1 MSTPAE
7 RYAAARQRQADAGGG
22 LRDFAEGLPYTLDD
36 FQVRACRALL
46 RDAGVLVAAPT
57 GSGKTVVGEF
67 AAYLALRRGGRAF
80 YTTPIKALSNQKF
93 REFQAAFGAHS
104 VGLLTGDTSVNPDA
118 PVVVMTTEVL
128 RNMVYADP
136 AGLAALH
143 VVVMDEVHYLADRA
157 RGSVWEEVIIH
168 LPAPVK
174 VVALS
179 ATVSNAEEF
188 GRWLG
193 QTRGDVEVVVEEHRP
208 VPLDQHVFI
217 DGRVHPLFSTG
228 TAINS
233 ELAATARRLNRP
245 ASPRQRP
252 HRPSRIEVVE
262 ELEGL
267 RMLPAVYF
275 IFSRAG
281 CDAAL
286 EQCRAAGVR
295 LTTHEERL
303 IIRGIVDDMCASLPD
318 SDLGVL
324 GWHDWRESLQ
334 SGVAAHHAGLV
345 PLFKEVVERLFQEGL
360 IKVVFATETLAL
372 GINMPARSVVVERL
386 TKWNGSAHVALS
398 AGEYTQLTG
407 RAGRRGLDDHGNAVV
422 VWEPSLDLG
431 HLGGLASTRTYP
443 LASSFRPTYNMAVNL
458 LLRHGPD
465 LAVELL
471 ERSFAQFQV
480 DARLAGLN
488 EQSRRLAEA
497 AAEHTEAVACHLGD
511 FSEYFDLRAQ
521 LRAAERAAS
530 GRRSE
535 AARAE
540 VDEGLRRLHRGD
552 VIMVSRGRRSGF
564 AVVVQTDAGRVDDA
578 ARPLVLGVD
587 RVLRRVSW
595 IDVDAPVEVLTRVR
609 IPGAFSVR
617 SATARKHLA
626 ALLRE
631 ATAQVEARA
640 PARPVPTDSESEIS
654 DLRTRL
660 RAHPCHGCHDRE
672 VHARAAELR
681 SRALRESAQMRTRVD
696 TRAGSLGRQFQR
708 VCAVLTDLGYLVPGP
723 ALEVTDAG
731 RVLARVYAD
740 LDLLTTEVIR
750 AGLLEDLTP
759 EELAAAA
766 AFCVYEGRTDEARV
780 DQPLKSAALRR
791 TLPEVYRLWS
801 HIVDVESDHGV
812 STQRPLDAALVRATS
827 IWAAGGTLAEALK
840 AASLPP
846 GDFVRWMK
854 QVIDWLSGVQSA
866 VPPDHPIALTAREAT
881 DRVNRGLVSM
891 GPAG

>member
-7 RYAAARQRQADAGGG
+7 RYAAARQRQTDAGGG

-67 AAYLALRRGGRAF
+67 AAYLAVRRGGRAF

-93 REFQAAFGAHS
+93 REFQIAFGAHS

-118 PVVVMTTEVL
+118 AVVIMTTEVL

-136 AGLAALH
+136 GSLKDLQ

-168 LPAPVK
+168 LPTQVK

-193 QTRGDVEVVVEEHRP
+193 QTRGDTEIVVEEHRP

-217 DGRVHPLFSTG
+217 DGRVHSLFASG

-245 ASPRQRP
+245 TAPRQRQR
-252 HRPSRIEVVE
+252 RPSRIEVVE

-267 RMLPAVYF
+267 HMLPAVYF

-295 LTTHEERL
+295 LTTHEERR
-303 IIRGIVDDMCASLPD
+303 IIRGIVDDMCAALPD
-318 SDLGVL
+318 ADLAVL

-372 GINMPARSVVVERL
+372 GINMPARSVVIERL

-422 VWEPSLDLG
+422 V
-431 HLGGLASTRTYP
+431 
-443 LASSFRPTYNMAVNL
+443 
-458 LLRHGPD
+458 
-465 LAVELL
+465 
-471 ERSFAQFQV
+471 
-480 DARLAGLN
+480 
-488 EQSRRLAEA
+488 
-497 AAEHTEAVACHLGD
+497 
-511 FSEYFDLRAQ
+511 
-521 LRAAERAAS
+521 
-530 GRRSE
+530 
-535 AARAE
+535 
-540 VDEGLRRLHRGD
+540 
-552 VIMVSRGRRSGF
+552 
-564 AVVVQTDAGRVDDA
+564 
-578 ARPLVLGVD
+578 
-587 RVLRRVSW
+587 
-595 IDVDAPVEVLTRVR
+595 
-609 IPGAFSVR
+609 
-617 SATARKHLA
+617 
-626 ALLRE
+626 
-631 ATAQVEARA
+631 
-640 PARPVPTDSESEIS
+640 
-654 DLRTRL
+654 
-660 RAHPCHGCHDRE
+660 
-672 VHARAAELR
+672 
-681 SRALRESAQMRTRVD
+681 
-696 TRAGSLGRQFQR
+696 
-708 VCAVLTDLGYLVPGP
+708 
-723 ALEVTDAG
+723 
-731 RVLARVYAD
+731 
-740 LDLLTTEVIR
+740 
-750 AGLLEDLTP
+750 
-759 EELAAAA
+759 
-766 AFCVYEGRTDEARV
+766 
-780 DQPLKSAALRR
+780 
-791 TLPEVYRLWS
+791 
-801 HIVDVESDHGV
+801 
-812 STQRPLDAALVRATS
+812 
-827 IWAAGGTLAEALK
+827 
-840 AASLPP
+840 
-846 GDFVRWMK
+846 
-854 QVIDWLSGVQSA
+854 
-866 VPPDHPIALTAREAT
+866 
-881 DRVNRGLVSM
+881 
-891 GPAG
+891 